1 MFAGEA
7 AIVSGSSG
15 GGAELLEPR
24 FSVVLQAESAAAPM
38 ISATRA
44 AIVTLVNALTMQ
56 KIALKR
62 QRRGVPSAP
71 HRKRKYA
78 SVINEDRG

>member
-7 AIVSGSSG
+7 AIVSGSSD

-24 FSVVLQAESAAAPM
+24 LSVVLQAERAAAPM

-56 KIALKR
+56 KI
-62 QRRGVPSAP
+62 
-71 HRKRKYA
+71 
-78 SVINEDRG
+78 